1 MNRTFFIPLLALSI
15 CLGACN
21 EKPEA
26 FDPDIKNNSLAVS
39 PDESVAVVCA
49 SGIDFVNIYDLRTD
63 SLIKTINEVVTPRNI
78 AFSKDGTVF
87 YISDSSYGNIREYDS
102 RTFKLLRT
110 FPLAKGVFGFAVDD
124 KNQRIYANNQAENT
138 VSVLNTATGEVDK
151 VINGFNG
158 PRQGIVLAD
167 DNRHLYVTNFKSD
180 DVKVVDISTDE
191 IIKTLPG
198 IPAVRQISVDTQRNI
213 LYGASSKENAIY
225 ALDIATGNQIA
236 RIPVGEE
243 PYGAKLS
250 PDRSILLS
258 GEKGSNS
265 ISVIRTDSL
274 TIDRTVRGLDGPR
287 QAIVYSTANP
297 GRAYI
302 LNADLS
308 VSVIDYH
315 DNTIVKTI
323 GKD

>member
-102 RTFKLLRT
+102 KTFKLLRT

-124 KNQRIYANNQAENT
+124 KN
-138 VSVLNTATGEVDK
+138 
-151 VINGFNG
+151 
-158 PRQGIVLAD
+158 
-167 DNRHLYVTNFKSD
+167 
-180 DVKVVDISTDE
+180 
-191 IIKTLPG
+191 
-198 IPAVRQISVDTQRNI
+198 
-213 LYGASSKENAIY
+213 
-225 ALDIATGNQIA
+225 
-236 RIPVGEE
+236 
-243 PYGAKLS
+243 
-250 PDRSILLS
+250 
-258 GEKGSNS
+258 
-265 ISVIRTDSL
+265 
-274 TIDRTVRGLDGPR
+274 
-287 QAIVYSTANP
+287 
-297 GRAYI
+297 
-302 LNADLS
+302 
-308 VSVIDYH
+308 
-315 DNTIVKTI
+315 
-323 GKD
+323 